1 MGHGVRRGSHPEYRT
16 WSCGDRAGVLPA
28 PAGEVVVAVGCTVLQ
43 TWRDGISWALQV
55 RVLRAPAVAGHA
67 AVPDPLDGV
76 PAYALRRSESHVEVP
91 DPSRGEVRAS
101 GC

>member
-1 MGHGVRRGSHPEYRT
+1 M
-16 WSCGDRAGVLPA
+16 L
-28 PAGEVVVAVGCTVLQ
+28 
-43 TWRDGISWALQV
+43 V

-67 AVPDPLDGV
+67 AVPYPLDGV
-76 PAYALRRSESHVEVP
+76 PPYALRRSESHVDVP